1 MTISALCL
9 VPPLVVVSLAI
20 VIRRAFEPLLIGC
33 LVGFVLINP
42 TAFPGNFVK
51 ALTET
56 LQEEDMVWVILVC
69 GFYGSLIHLIIQSG
83 GVFAFGTYVLK
94 YVKNR
99 RQALL
104 ATWLL
109 GIFIF
114 IDDYMSALATGVTMR
129 KITDNYRISRV
140 MLAFLVNATAAPVCL
155 LIPMSTW
162 SIYAG
167 KLLESNHV
175 VAKNGG
181 FNGFLHTL
189 PFMFYPWIVVLMALL
204 VALGVVPLFPKLKKA
219 EIKAAEGD
227 LSIQT
232 VAKHTAPEEVE
243 LTERKGK
250 PVYFFLPLAF
260 LIGATLW
267 LDKDALQG
275 VLAGLA
281 FTFFYY
287 WFSRIMPFTALTDG
301 VFEGFKTMV
310 FALAILTMSYILK
323 RVGDEMGL
331 TPFVIASVK
340 DFLSRGALPAV
351 IFVVLSFISYTTA
364 SSWGLYA
371 VAIPIVIPLAQA
383 LQANIWVTL
392 AAVLSSGG
400 FGSHAS
406 FYSDVTI
413 LTASST
419 EADNM
424 ELSFAALPFNILALA
439 LAALLFLLAG
449 IYL

>member
-94 YVKNR
+94 YVKTR

-129 KITDNYRISRV
+129 KITDNYRISRI

-204 VALGVVPLFPKLKKA
+204 VASGAIPLFPKLKKA
-219 EIKAAEGD
+219 ELKAAGGD
-227 LSIQT
+227 LGIQA
-232 VAKHTAPEEVE
+232 VAKHTDPEVE
-243 LTERKGK
+243 SLTERKGK

-267 LDKDALQG
+267 LDKDALLG

-301 VFEGFKTMV
+301 IFEGFKTMV
-310 FALAILTMSYILK
+310 FALAILTMSYVLK

-413 LTASST
+413 LTATST

-424 ELSFAALPFNILALA
+424 ELSFAALPFNLLALV

>member
-9 VPPLVVVSLAI
+9 VPPIVVVSLAI

-42 TAFPGNFVK
+42 SAFPGNFVK

-83 GVFAFGTYVLK
+83 GVFAFGNYVLK

-104 ATWLL
+104 ATWFL

-140 MLAFLVNATAAPVCL
+140 MLAYLVNATAAPVCL

-167 KLLESNHV
+167 KLLENNHV
-175 VAKNGG
+175 VGKNDG
-181 FNGFLHTL
+181 FSGFLHTL

-204 VALGVVPLFPKLKKA
+204 VALGVFPVFSKLKKA
-219 EIKAAEGD
+219 ELKAVGGD
-227 LSIQT
+227 LRIQKIT
-232 VAKHTAPEEVE
+232 KNNDPELQT
-243 LTERKGK
+243 LTEQKGK
-250 PVYFFLPLAF
+250 PIYFFLPLVF

-275 VLAGLA
+275 VLAGLV

-287 WFSRIMPFTALTDG
+287 WLSRIMDFSALTDG
-301 VFEGFKTMV
+301 IFEGFKTMV

-331 TPFVIASVK
+331 TPFVIDSVK
-340 DFLSRGALPAV
+340 NYLSRGVLPAV

-371 VAIPIVIPLAQA
+371 VAIPIVIPLSRS
-383 LQANIWVTL
+383 LDANIWVTL

-424 ELSFAALPFNILALA
+424 ELSFAALPFNLMALLLAT
-439 LAALLFLLAG
+439 LLFLLAG

>member
-42 TAFPGNFVK
+42 AAFPGNFVK

-94 YVKNR
+94 FVKTR

-129 KITDNYRISRV
+129 KITDNYRISRI

-204 VALGVVPLFPKLKKA
+204 VASGAIPLFPKLKKA
-219 EIKAAEGD
+219 ELKAAGGD
-227 LSIQT
+227 LGIQA
-232 VAKHTAPEEVE
+232 VAKHTDPEEE
-243 LTERKGK
+243 ALTERKGK

-267 LDKDALQG
+267 LDKDALLG

-301 VFEGFKTMV
+301 IFEGFKTMV
-310 FALAILTMSYILK
+310 FALAILTMSYVLK

-424 ELSFAALPFNILALA
+424 ELSFAALPFNLLALV

>member
-1 MTISALCL
+1 MTTTALCL

-33 LVGFVLINP
+33 LVGFVLISP
-42 TAFPGNFVK
+42 SAFPGNFVK
-51 ALTET
+51 ALTQT

-69 GFYGSLIHLIIQSG
+69 GFYGSLIQLIIQSG
-83 GVFAFGTYVLK
+83 GVFAFETYVLTF
-94 YVKNR
+94 VRSR

-109 GIFIF
+109 GVFIF

-129 KITDNYRISRV
+129 KITDSHRISRT
-140 MLAFLVNATAAPVCL
+140 MLAFLVNATAAPICL

-167 KLLESNHV
+167 KLLENNHV
-175 VAKNGG
+175 VEKGGG
-181 FNGFLHTL
+181 FSGFMQTL
-189 PFMFYPWIVVLMALL
+189 PFMFYPWVVVIMALG
-204 VALGVVPLFPKLKKA
+204 VALGVIPLFPKLKRA
-219 EIKAAEGD
+219 EALANSGD
-227 LSIQT
+227 LGI
-232 VAKHTAPEEVE
+232 KTATGNPDTEVSV
-243 LTERKGK
+243 LTAQSGK
-250 PVYFFLPLAF
+250 PIYFFLPLVF
-260 LIGATLW
+260 LIAATLW
-267 LDKDALQG
+267 LGKDALQG

-281 FTFFYY
+281 FIFFYY
-287 WFSRIMPFTALTDG
+287 WLTGVMSFTTLTDG
-301 VFEGFKTMV
+301 IFEGFKTMV

-340 DFLSRGALPAV
+340 DFLSRGMLPAV

-371 VAIPIVIPLAQA
+371 VAIPIVIPLANA
-383 LQANIWVTL
+383 LGANIWVTL

-413 LTASST
+413 LTSTST
-419 EADNM
+419 ECDNM
-424 ELSFAALPFNILALA
+424 ELSFAALPFNLTALGI
-439 LAALLFLLAG
+439 AALLFLIAG
-449 IYL
+449 TYC

>member
-42 TAFPGNFVK
+42 SAFPGNFVK

-83 GVFAFGTYVLK
+83 GVFAFGNYVLK
-94 YVKNR
+94 YVKTR

-129 KITDNYRISRV
+129 KITDNYRISRI

-204 VALGVVPLFPKLKKA
+204 VALEAVPLFSKLKKA
-219 EIKAAEGD
+219 ELRAAEGD
-227 LSIQT
+227 LGIQA
-232 VAKHTAPEEVE
+232 VAKHTDPEVE
-243 LTERKGK
+243 SLTERKGK

-275 VLAGLA
+275 VLAGLV

-287 WFSRIMPFTALTDG
+287 WLSQIMPFTALTDG
-301 VFEGFKTMV
+301 IFEGFKTMV
-310 FALAILTMSYILK
+310 FALAILTMSYVLK

-424 ELSFAALPFNILALA
+424 ELSFAALPFNLLALA